1 MQLSGQYGPAG
12 GIAVNANAKVTIVKI
27 DKSMD
32 E

>member
-12 GIAVNANAKVTIVKI
+12 GIAVNANAKVKI